1 MSTENRKNTWLID
14 TKNTRKN
21 SKMYN
26 LHNTHILSTEVK
38 KTMNKKKILI
48 LVILTIFIVGMVMGA
63 ASASHTFKKGK
74 YKAKVSDKTYKQI
87 KNGKKIFVKKV
98 GTKNIK
104 NGKYIK
110 SEFKYDSE
118 SNEYRVDYYKI
129 TKTEKIPV
137 YMHVCKNY
145 KGKIV
150 IWLNNHMGRGL

>member
-1 MSTENRKNTWLID
+1 
-14 TKNTRKN
+14 
-21 SKMYN
+21 MYN

-48 LVILTIFIVGMVMGA
+48 LIILTIFIVGMVIGA

-98 GTKNIK
+98 GTKTKKSTYTKKIKTYDLWKEPKKIK

-110 SEFKYDSE
+110 SEFKYDSD
-118 SNEYRVDYYKI
+118 SNEYRVDYYKM